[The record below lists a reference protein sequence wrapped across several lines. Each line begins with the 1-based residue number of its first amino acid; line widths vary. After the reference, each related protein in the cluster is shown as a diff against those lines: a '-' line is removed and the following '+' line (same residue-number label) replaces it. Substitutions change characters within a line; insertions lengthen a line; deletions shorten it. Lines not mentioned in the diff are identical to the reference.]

1 MRLLPTVAGKL
12 DYRGKNMTEF
22 VYMDGKYVE
31 KEKATIPV
39 MTHGFLYG
47 TSIFEGIRAYYNPD
61 EKQLYAFRVPEHFER
76 LKKSGKIMHI
86 NVKDSVDELCA
97 ITKTLLQKNKYQTD
111 TYIRP
116 TAYKSAER
124 VGTHLLNNPDALMI
138 FTLAMGDYIDTTKG
152 LRVCV
157 SNWRRTSDNAI
168 PPRAKVG
175 GAYAN
180 AALIA
185 TDARLAGFDDA
196 IALTESGIVTEGS
209 AMNLFLVSDGKLIT
223 SCTTDNI
230 LQGITRDT
238 IIELAHDIGV
248 EVVERPI
255 DRTELYVADEAFFCG
270 TGAQVSPIVNID
282 NRDLGDGKVGPI
294 ASELQKMYFDVVKGR
309 VPKYKKW
316 CMPIYD

>member
-1 MRLLPTVAGKL
+1 MS
-12 DYRGKNMTEF
+12 EF
-22 VYMDGKYVE
+22 VYMNGDYVE

-47 TSIFEGIRAYYNPD
+47 TSIFEGIRAYYNPE

-76 LKKSGKIMHI
+76 LKKSAKIMRMDV
-86 NVKDSVDELCA
+86 NYTVPELCG
-97 ITKTLLQKNKYQTD
+97 ITKALINMNKYQQD

-116 TAYKSAER
+116 TLYKAAQKI
-124 VGTHLLNNPDALMI
+124 GTHMLDNPDALMI
-138 FTLAMGDYIDTTKG
+138 FSVVMGDYIDTSKG
-152 LRVCV
+152 LKVCV

-185 TDARLAGFDDA
+185 TDSRLAGFDDA
-196 IALTESGIVTEGS
+196 IVLSEDGTVTEGS
-209 AMNLFLVSDGKLIT
+209 AMNLFLVMDGKLIT
-223 SCTTDNI
+223 TQSTDNI

-238 IIELAHDIGV
+238 LITLAKEVMGL
-248 EVVERPI
+248 EVVERVV
-255 DRTELYVADEAFFCG
+255 DRTELYVADEAFYCG
-270 TGAQVSPIVNID
+270 TGAQVSPITNID
-282 NRDLGDGKVGPI
+282 NRILGDGNVGPI
-294 ASELQKMYFDVVKGR
+294 SKELQKLYFDVVKGR
-309 VPKYKKW
+309 VPQYKKW

>member
-1 MRLLPTVAGKL
+1 MSEYV
-12 DYRGKNMTEF
+12 F
-22 VYMDGKYVE
+22 MDGEYIE
-31 KEKATIPV
+31 KEKATLPV

-47 TSIFEGIRAYYNPD
+47 TSIFEGIRAYYNPE

-76 LKKSGKIMHI
+76 LKKSAKIMHM
-86 NVKDSVDELCA
+86 NVNYTTQELCD
-97 ITKTLLQKNKYQTD
+97 IVKTLLNKNKYQED

-116 TAYKSAER
+116 TNYKSAQKI
-124 VGTHLLNNPDALMI
+124 GTHMLDNPDSLLI
-138 FTLAMGDYIDTTKG
+138 FTVPMGDYIDTSKG

-180 AALIA
+180 ASLIA

-196 IALTESGIVTEGS
+196 IALSEDGTVTEGS
-209 AMNLFLVSDGKLIT
+209 AMNLYLVMDGKLVT
-223 SCTTDNI
+223 TQSTDNI

-238 IIELAHDIGV
+238 LKQLATEVMGLEVIERA
-248 EVVERPI
+248 I
-255 DRTELYVADEAFFCG
+255 DRTELYIADEAFYCG
-270 TGAQVSPIVNID
+270 TGAQVSPIVNVD

-294 ASELQKMYFDVVKGR
+294 SKELQKLYFDVVKGR
-309 VPKYKKW
+309 VPQYKKW